1 MWNAGHGTGQNDL
14 QEKQRKYNDESKMI
28 CFVCLVYSYYYCFVF
43 LCSTFL
49 FTRSLFSLILK
60 GLVIPSLAL
69 WGLFS
74 AKVSRKIRG
83 SERVWCGGGC
93 YLGLF
98 AAENGVESH
107 SPGQKNR
114 VTFQSPMVCKIL
126 WRCLKGHQNKK
137 TFYRKGIA
145 GRDAWNWTVGPP
157 IWRHIHKYLWPFLFF
172 PWIFKLLVMVELRFS
187 GASHLGKVSPWTV
200 MVYLKC
206 SNG

>member
-1 MWNAGHGTGQNDL
+1 MARARMTFKKNKENTMMNPRWFALFIWYIPTIVL
-14 QEKQRKYNDESKMI
+14 
-28 CFVCLVYSYYYCFVF
+28 FF

-114 VTFQSPMVCKIL
+114 VTFQSPLVCKIL

-157 IWRHIHKYLWPFLFF
+157 IWRHIHKYLWPFF

-200 MVYLKC
+200 MVYLKR